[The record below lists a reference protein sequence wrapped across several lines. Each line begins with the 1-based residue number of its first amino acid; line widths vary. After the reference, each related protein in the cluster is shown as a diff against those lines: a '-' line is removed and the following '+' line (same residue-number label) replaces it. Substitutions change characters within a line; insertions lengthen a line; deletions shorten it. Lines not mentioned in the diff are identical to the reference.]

1 MGQTKGSMDK
11 VELEQRQAQRREQ
24 AQRRAQANE
33 AQSLQR
39 SNLGRGLQE
48 SPTIKENRLRSKGK
62 KKTEGHADTTED
74 ETDAPAKEQPKKK
87 KKKRKADAPKIQTKK
102 RKKKNESSSSSDSD
116 SDSGSG
122 SDSDETATKLI
133 PQLLEL
139 LKKDKTKRKKKKKS
153 KKEKKKRK
161 KHKKDSEDEESEDE
175 KVARKFIQSASR
187 KPTPCSTKRRD
198 PVEAQLNA
206 QKRAKGVR
214 FGINTISFLVLLPKN
229 YDKNTKG
236 NDRGGM
242 CRLVELVRGAN
253 RHGGA
258 SRAGAE

>member
-11 VELEQRQAQRREQ
+11 DELELRQAQRRAK
-24 AQRRAQANE
+24 AQRRNE
-33 AQSLQR
+33 AQSLQS

-48 SPTIKENRLRSKGK
+48 SPTIKENRLRSEGKGK
-62 KKTEGHADTTED
+62 HADTTED
-74 ETDAPAKEQPKKK
+74 ETDEKKQPKKRP
-87 KKKRKADAPKIQTKK
+87 KKKRKADAPKIQKK

-116 SDSGSG
+116 SDSGG
-122 SDSDETATKLI
+122 DSDSDETATKLI

-139 LKKDKTKRKKKKKS
+139 LKKDKTKRKKKKS

-161 KHKKDSEDEESEDE
+161 KLKKDSEDEESEDE
-175 KVARKFIQSASR
+175 KVAQKFIQSASR

-214 FGINTISFLVLLPKN
+214 FGINTMSFMVLLPKN

>member
-11 VELEQRQAQRREQ
+11 DQLEQRQAQRREK
-24 AQRRAQANE
+24 AQRRNE
-33 AQSLQR
+33 AQVLQS

-48 SPTIKENRLRSKGK
+48 SPTIKENRLRSEAK
-62 KKTEGHADTTED
+62 HADTTED
-74 ETDAPAKEQPKKK
+74 ETDAPAKKQP
-87 KKKRKADAPKIQTKK
+87 KKKRKADAPKIQTKTKK

-116 SDSGSG
+116 SDSGSD

-139 LKKDKTKRKKKKKS
+139 LKKDKTKRKKKKS

-175 KVARKFIQSASR
+175 KVAQKFIQSASR

-214 FGINTISFLVLLPKN
+214 FGINTMSYMVLLPKN

>member
-11 VELEQRQAQRREQ
+11 DELEQRQAQRREK
-24 AQRRAQANE
+24 AQRRNE
-33 AQSLQR
+33 AQSLQS

-48 SPTIKENRLRSKGK
+48 SPTIKENRLRSEAK
-62 KKTEGHADTTED
+62 HADTTED
-74 ETDAPAKEQPKKK
+74 ETDAPAKKQPKKQQ
-87 KKKRKADAPKIQTKK
+87 KKKRKADAPKIPKK

-116 SDSGSG
+116 SDSGG
-122 SDSDETATKLI
+122 DSDSDETATKLI

-153 KKEKKKRK
+153 KKEKKKRRK
-161 KHKKDSEDEESEDE
+161 EKKDSEDEESEDE
-175 KVARKFIQSASR
+175 KVAQKFIQSASR

-214 FGINTISFLVLLPKN
+214 FGINTMSFMVLLPKN

>member
-11 VELEQRQAQRREQ
+11 VELEQRQAQRREK
-24 AQRRAQANE
+24 AQRRNE
-33 AQSLQR
+33 AQSLQS

-48 SPTIKENRLRSKGK
+48 SPTIKENRLRSEAKEK
-62 KKTEGHADTTED
+62 HADTTED
-74 ETDAPAKEQPKKK
+74 ETDEKKQPKKQP
-87 KKKRKADAPKIQTKK
+87 KKKRKADAPKIQKK

-116 SDSGSG
+116 SDSGG
-122 SDSDETATKLI
+122 DSDSDETATKLI

-139 LKKDKTKRKKKKKS
+139 LKKDKTKRKKKKS

-175 KVARKFIQSASR
+175 KVAQKFIQSASR

-214 FGINTISFLVLLPKN
+214 FGINTMSFMVLLPKN

>member
-1 MGQTKGSMDK
+1 MVQTKANMDK
-11 VELEQRQAQRREQ
+11 DELKHRQERKTARARE
-24 AQRRAQANE
+24 AE
-33 AQSLQR
+33 SLQR
-39 SNLGRGLQE
+39 SSLGRGLQE
-48 SPTIKENRLRSKGK
+48 SPTIKENRLRSKGNK
-62 KKTEGHADTTED
+62 KDESHADTTED
-74 ETDAPAKEQPKKK
+74 ETDAPAKKQR
-87 KKKRKADAPKIQTKK
+87 KKKRKADAPKIQTKTKK

-116 SDSGSG
+116 SDSGSD
-122 SDSDETATKLI
+122 SDSEETATKLI

-139 LKKDKTKRKKKKKS
+139 LKKDKTKRKKKKS

-161 KHKKDSEDEESEDE
+161 KHKKDSEDE
-175 KVARKFIQSASR
+175 KVAQKFIQSASR

-214 FGINTISFLVLLPKN
+214 FGINTMSYMVLLPKN

-236 NDRGGM
+236 NDRCGM

-258 SRAGAE
+258 SRAGGE

>member
-11 VELEQRQAQRREQ
+11 DELELRQAQRREK
-24 AQRRAQANE
+24 AQRRNE
-33 AQSLQR
+33 AQSLQS

-48 SPTIKENRLRSKGK
+48 SPTIKENRLRSEGKGK
-62 KKTEGHADTTED
+62 HADTTED
-74 ETDAPAKEQPKKK
+74 ETDEKKQPKKQP
-87 KKKRKADAPKIQTKK
+87 KKKRKADAPKIQKK

-116 SDSGSG
+116 SDSGG
-122 SDSDETATKLI
+122 DSDSDETATKLI

-139 LKKDKTKRKKKKKS
+139 LKKDKTKRKKKKS

-175 KVARKFIQSASR
+175 KVAQKFIQSASR

-214 FGINTISFLVLLPKN
+214 FGINTMSSIVLLP
-229 YDKNTKG
+229 
-236 NDRGGM
+236 
-242 CRLVELVRGAN
+242 
-253 RHGGA
+253 
-258 SRAGAE
+258 

>member
-1 MGQTKGSMDK
+1 
-11 VELEQRQAQRREQ
+11 
-24 AQRRAQANE
+24 
-33 AQSLQR
+33 
-39 SNLGRGLQE
+39 
-48 SPTIKENRLRSKGK
+48 
-62 KKTEGHADTTED
+62 
-74 ETDAPAKEQPKKK
+74 
-87 KKKRKADAPKIQTKK
+87 
-102 RKKKNESSSSSDSD
+102 
-116 SDSGSG
+116 
-122 SDSDETATKLI
+122 
-133 PQLLEL
+133 L
-139 LKKDKTKRKKKKKS
+139 LKKDKTKRKKKKS

-175 KVARKFIQSASR
+175 KVAQKFIQSASR

-214 FGINTISFLVLLPKN
+214 FGINTMSYMVLLPKN

>member
-11 VELEQRQAQRREQ
+11 DELELRQAQRRAK
-24 AQRRAQANE
+24 AQRRNE
-33 AQSLQR
+33 AQSLQS

-48 SPTIKENRLRSKGK
+48 SPTIKENRLRSEGKGK
-62 KKTEGHADTTED
+62 HADTTED
-74 ETDAPAKEQPKKK
+74 ETDEKKQPKKQP
-87 KKKRKADAPKIQTKK
+87 KKKRKADAPKIQKK

-116 SDSGSG
+116 SDSGG
-122 SDSDETATKLI
+122 DSDSDETATKLI

-139 LKKDKTKRKKKKKS
+139 LKKDKTKRKKKKS

-175 KVARKFIQSASR
+175 KVAQKFIQSASR

-214 FGINTISFLVLLPKN
+214 FGINTMSFMVLLPKN

>member
-11 VELEQRQAQRREQ
+11 DQLEQRQAQRREK
-24 AQRRAQANE
+24 AQRRNE
-33 AQSLQR
+33 AQSLQS

-48 SPTIKENRLRSKGK
+48 SPTIKENRLRSEAK
-62 KKTEGHADTTED
+62 HADTTED
-74 ETDAPAKEQPKKK
+74 ETDAPAKKRAKKQP
-87 KKKRKADAPKIQTKK
+87 KKKRKADAPKIPKK

-116 SDSGSG
+116 SDSGG
-122 SDSDETATKLI
+122 DSDSDETATKLI

-139 LKKDKTKRKKKKKS
+139 LKKDKTKRKKKKS

-175 KVARKFIQSASR
+175 KVAQKFIQSASR

-214 FGINTISFLVLLPKN
+214 FGINTMSSIVLLP
-229 YDKNTKG
+229 
-236 NDRGGM
+236 
-242 CRLVELVRGAN
+242 
-253 RHGGA
+253 
-258 SRAGAE
+258 

>member
-1 MGQTKGSMDK
+1 MGQTKGSMDR
-11 VELEQRQAQRREQ
+11 VELEQRQAQRR
-24 AQRRAQANE
+24 ARANE
-33 AQSLQR
+33 AEALQR

-48 SPTIKENRLRSKGK
+48 SPTIKENRLRSEGKGK
-62 KKTEGHADTTED
+62 HADTTED
-74 ETDAPAKEQPKKK
+74 ETDEKKQPKKQP

-116 SDSGSG
+116 SDSGG
-122 SDSDETATKLI
+122 DSDSDETATKLI

-175 KVARKFIQSASR
+175 KVAQKFIQSASR

-214 FGINTISFLVLLPKN
+214 FGINTMSSIVLLP
-229 YDKNTKG
+229 
-236 NDRGGM
+236 
-242 CRLVELVRGAN
+242 
-253 RHGGA
+253 
-258 SRAGAE
+258 

>member
-1 MGQTKGSMDK
+1 MVQTKANMDK
-11 VELEQRQAQRREQ
+11 DELKHRQERKTARARE
-24 AQRRAQANE
+24 AE
-33 AQSLQR
+33 SLQR
-39 SNLGRGLQE
+39 SSLGRGLQE

-62 KKTEGHADTTED
+62 GNPHAETTED
-74 ETDAPAKEQPKKK
+74 ETDAPAKASRKPA
-87 KKKRKADAPKIQTKK
+87 KKKRKADPPKIQTKTKK

-116 SDSGSG
+116 SDSGSD

-139 LKKDKTKRKKKKKS
+139 LKKDKTKRKKKKS

-175 KVARKFIQSASR
+175 QVAQKFIQSASR

-214 FGINTISFLVLLPKN
+214 FGINTMSYMVLLPKN

>member
-1 MGQTKGSMDK
+1 MGQTKGSMDR
-11 VELEQRQAQRREQ
+11 VELEQRQAQRKAR
-24 AQRRAQANE
+24 ANE
-33 AQSLQR
+33 AEALQR

-62 KKTEGHADTTED
+62 KKTESHADTTED
-74 ETDAPAKEQPKKK
+74 ETDAPAKKQP

-116 SDSGSG
+116 SDSGSD

-139 LKKDKTKRKKKKKS
+139 LKKDKTKRKKKKS

-214 FGINTISFLVLLPKN
+214 FGINTMSFMVLLPKN

>member
-1 MGQTKGSMDK
+1 MVIAKGRMDPG
-11 VELEQRQAQRREQ
+11 VLAERQSAKRARASEREKLHKS
-24 AQRRAQANE
+24 
-33 AQSLQR
+33 SL
-39 SNLGRGLQE
+39 GKGLTE
-48 SPTIKENRLRSKGK
+48 SPILKESRTRRRN
-62 KKTEGHADTTED
+62 DTTEEED
-74 ETDAPAKEQPKKK
+74 SDARDPPAKKKAKSKANNPRKDK
-87 KKKRKADAPKIQTKK
+87 KASKSDSKKRAKK
-102 RKKKNESSSSSDSD
+102 NKKNESSSGSDSD

-139 LKKDKTKRKKKKKS
+139 LKKDKTKRKKKKS

-175 KVARKFIQSASR
+175 KVAQKFIQSASR

-214 FGINTISFLVLLPKN
+214 FGINTMSFMVLLPKN

>member
-1 MGQTKGSMDK
+1 MQLRARSMVQTKANMDK
-11 VELEQRQAQRREQ
+11 DELKHRQERKTARARE
-24 AQRRAQANE
+24 AE
-33 AQSLQR
+33 ALQR

-48 SPTIKENRLRSKGK
+48 SPTIKENRLRSKGNK
-62 KKTEGHADTTED
+62 KDESHADTTED
-74 ETDAPAKEQPKKK
+74 ETDAPAKKQP
-87 KKKRKADAPKIQTKK
+87 KKKRKADAPKIQTKTKK

-116 SDSGSG
+116 SDSGSD
-122 SDSDETATKLI
+122 SDSDEAATKLI

-139 LKKDKTKRKKKKKS
+139 LKKDKTKRKKKKS

-175 KVARKFIQSASR
+175 KVAQKFIQSASR

-206 QKRAKGVR
+206 QKRAKWVR
-214 FGINTISFLVLLPKN
+214 FGINTMSYMVLLPKN

>member
-1 MGQTKGSMDK
+1 MGQTKGSMDPG
-11 VELEQRQAQRREQ
+11 VLEQRQAQRREK
-24 AQRRAQANE
+24 AQKRARANE
-33 AQSLQR
+33 AQSLQS

-48 SPTIKENRLRSKGK
+48 SPTIKENRLRSEGKGK
-62 KKTEGHADTTED
+62 HADTTED
-74 ETDAPAKEQPKKK
+74 ETDEKKQPKKQP
-87 KKKRKADAPKIQTKK
+87 KKKRKADAPKIQKK

-116 SDSGSG
+116 SDSGG
-122 SDSDETATKLI
+122 DSDSDETATKLI

-139 LKKDKTKRKKKKKS
+139 LKKDKTKRKKKKS

-175 KVARKFIQSASR
+175 KVAQKFIQSASR

-214 FGINTISFLVLLPKN
+214 FGINTMSFMVLLPKN

>member
-11 VELEQRQAQRREQ
+11 DELEQRQAQRREK
-24 AQRRAQANE
+24 AQRRNE
-33 AQSLQR
+33 AQSLQS

-48 SPTIKENRLRSKGK
+48 SPTIKDNRLRSKGK
-62 KKTEGHADTTED
+62 KKTESHDTTED
-74 ETDAPAKEQPKKK
+74 ETEAPAKEQPKKK

-116 SDSGSG
+116 SDSGG
-122 SDSDETATKLI
+122 DSDSDETATKLI

-187 KPTPCSTKRRD
+187 KPTPCSNKRRD

-214 FGINTISFLVLLPKN
+214 FGINTMSFMVLLPKN

>member
-11 VELEQRQAQRREQ
+11 DELEQRQAQRREK
-24 AQRRAQANE
+24 AQRRNE
-33 AQSLQR
+33 AQSLQS

-48 SPTIKENRLRSKGK
+48 SPTIKENRLRSEGKGK
-62 KKTEGHADTTED
+62 HADTTED
-74 ETDAPAKEQPKKK
+74 ETDAPAKKQP
-87 KKKRKADAPKIQTKK
+87 KKKRKADAPKIQTKTKK

-116 SDSGSG
+116 SDSGG
-122 SDSDETATKLI
+122 DSDSDETATKLI

-175 KVARKFIQSASR
+175 KVAQKFIQSASR

-214 FGINTISFLVLLPKN
+214 FGINTMSYMVLLPKN

>member
-1 MGQTKGSMDK
+1 MTKTKANMDK
-11 VELEQRQAQRREQ
+11 DELEHRQNRKTARARE
-24 AQRRAQANE
+24 AE
-33 AQSLQR
+33 ALQR
-39 SNLGRGLQE
+39 SSLGRGLQE
-48 SPTIKENRLRSKGK
+48 SPTIKENRLRSKGNK
-62 KKTEGHADTTED
+62 KNESHADTTED
-74 ETDAPAKEQPKKK
+74 ETDAPAKKQP
-87 KKKRKADAPKIQTKK
+87 KKKRKADAPNIQTKTKK

-116 SDSGSG
+116 SGSD
-122 SDSDETATKLI
+122 SDSDETATQLI

-139 LKKDKTKRKKKKKS
+139 LKKDKTKRKKKKS

-175 KVARKFIQSASR
+175 KVAQKFIQSASR

-214 FGINTISFLVLLPKN
+214 FGINTMSYMVLLPKN

>member
-11 VELEQRQAQRREQ
+11 AELEQRQAQRR
-24 AQRRAQANE
+24 ARANE
-33 AQSLQR
+33 AQSLQS

-48 SPTIKENRLRSKGK
+48 SPTIKENRLRSEGKGK
-62 KKTEGHADTTED
+62 HADTTED
-74 ETDAPAKEQPKKK
+74 ETDEKKQPKKQQ
-87 KKKRKADAPKIQTKK
+87 KKKRKAPKIQTKAKK

-116 SDSGSG
+116 SDSGG
-122 SDSDETATKLI
+122 DSDSDETATKLI

-139 LKKDKTKRKKKKKS
+139 LKKDKTKRKKKKS

-175 KVARKFIQSASR
+175 KVAQKFIQSASR

-214 FGINTISFLVLLPKN
+214 FGINTMSFMVLLPKN

>member
-1 MGQTKGSMDK
+1 MGQTKGSMDPG
-11 VELEQRQAQRREQ
+11 VLEQRQAQRREK
-24 AQRRAQANE
+24 AQRRNE
-33 AQSLQR
+33 AQSLQS

-48 SPTIKENRLRSKGK
+48 SPTIKENRLRSEGKGK
-62 KKTEGHADTTED
+62 HADTTED
-74 ETDAPAKEQPKKK
+74 ETDEKKQPKKQP
-87 KKKRKADAPKIQTKK
+87 KKKRKADAPKIQKK

-116 SDSGSG
+116 SDSGG
-122 SDSDETATKLI
+122 DSDSDETATKLI

-153 KKEKKKRK
+153 KKEKKKRRK
-161 KHKKDSEDEESEDE
+161 EKKDSEDEESEDE
-175 KVARKFIQSASR
+175 KVAQKFIQSASR

-214 FGINTISFLVLLPKN
+214 FGINTMSSTVLLPKDF
-229 YDKNTKG
+229 DKNTQG

-258 SRAGAE
+258 SGAGAE

>member
-1 MGQTKGSMDK
+1 MVQTKANMDK
-11 VELEQRQAQRREQ
+11 DELKHRQERKTARARE
-24 AQRRAQANE
+24 AE
-33 AQSLQR
+33 ALQR

-48 SPTIKENRLRSKGK
+48 SPTIKENRLRSKGNK
-62 KKTEGHADTTED
+62 KNESHADTTED
-74 ETDAPAKEQPKKK
+74 ETDAPAKKQPKKK
-87 KKKRKADAPKIQTKK
+87 RKIQTKTKK

-116 SDSGSG
+116 SD
-122 SDSDETATKLI
+122 EAATKLI

-139 LKKDKTKRKKKKKS
+139 LKKDKTKRKKKKS

-175 KVARKFIQSASR
+175 KVAQKFIQSASR

-214 FGINTISFLVLLPKN
+214 FGINTMSYMVLLPKN

>member
-1 MGQTKGSMDK
+1 MGQTKGSMDR
-11 VELEQRQAQRREQ
+11 VELEQRQAQRR
-24 AQRRAQANE
+24 ARANE
-33 AQSLQR
+33 AQALQR

-48 SPTIKENRLRSKGK
+48 SPTIKENRLRSEGKGK
-62 KKTEGHADTTED
+62 HADTTED
-74 ETDAPAKEQPKKK
+74 ETDAPAKKQQ
-87 KKKRKADAPKIQTKK
+87 KKKRKAPKIQTKTKK

-116 SDSGSG
+116 SDSGSD

-139 LKKDKTKRKKKKKS
+139 LKKDKTKRKKKKS

-161 KHKKDSEDEESEDE
+161 KLKKDSEDEESEDE
-175 KVARKFIQSASR
+175 KVAQKFIQSASR

-214 FGINTISFLVLLPKN
+214 FGINTMSFMVLLPKN